1 MSEEGEGERVRGRR
15 KNDGER
21 GRKRRTEGGRE
32 RRGSEFMFVAI
43 SHIFLERTASVVLGN
58 SCFYLTRPKT
68 SRNFASVISRFK
80 SERQGP
86 GGRRVNFRIIKKKKK
101 NTVQKR
107 R

>member
-1 MSEEGEGERVRGRR
+1 MREEGEGEKVRGRR

-68 SRNFASVISRFK
+68 SRNFASVISRFW

-86 GGRRVNFRIIKKKKK
+86 GGRRVNFRIKK
-101 NTVQKR
+101 NKTHTVQKR